1 MLYLLVSLTAT
12 LALVPDSSVVLQE
25 RIDWFDPT
33 TGQFLGTE
41 QTYFDAGGHRLR
53 LEVSGAD
60 GAQTLLYFVLRDPS
74 GREEAAVYFE
84 GDEPTATRTAFDYD
98 DAGRLRTSTYSYE
111 PGVTADRTEAVLD
124 DAGRE
129 ILRRYFRADGSQ
141 YGEEDVLWNEDGT
154 QRGWDF
160 RRLRRDG
167 TTDPDRGASYRYA
180 YRATDEA
187 GQWTVRTRSRDGQ
200 VERIGARTV
209 TTATDRAPFVTGAPF
224 ALGTVS
230 TEQPETSPSFSRD
243 GRTMVFARYVDWG
256 AKTALIADLTDEGW
270 MVEAIPDIGP
280 VYNLAVA
287 PDGDAVVYAAGPAGP
302 LMRVARTPDGWLEPE
317 NLTDQYDIQGAYAS
331 FTEAGDLVVYQ
342 SDGPAGDGI
351 YLAPRSGDGFGSATA
366 LYVPDEGTT
375 FDGIVDGQ
383 RLFVTRCLDDVCDP
397 GPSNGVWEVALD
409 AEGEPSGQN
418 VPALPYVWGVQP
430 VEALGLFVYTDGE
443 DILAV
448 PLSVVDEPSGD

>member
-1 MLYLLVSLTAT
+1 MLSLLVSLTAV
-12 LALVPDSSVVLQE
+12 LALAPDSSVVLQE
-25 RIDWFDPT
+25 RIDLFDPT

-41 QTYFDAGGHRLR
+41 QTYFDANGHRLR

-60 GAQTLLYFVLRDPS
+60 GALTLLYFVLRDPS

-124 DAGRE
+124 DAGRD
-129 ILRRYFRADGSQ
+129 IQRRYFRADGSQ
-141 YGEEDVLWNEDGT
+141 YGVEDVLWNDDGT
-154 QRGWDF
+154 QHGWDF

-167 TTDPDRGASYRYA
+167 TPDPDRVTSYRYA
-180 YRATDEA
+180 YRALDEA
-187 GQWTVRTRSRDGQ
+187 SQWSVRTRSRKGQ
-200 VERIGARTV
+200 VERLEARTV
-209 TTATDRAPFVTGAPF
+209 TTATDRVPFVTAAPF
-224 ALGTVS
+224 ALGTIS
-230 TEQPETSPSFSRD
+230 TEQSETSPSFSRD

-256 AKTALIADLTDEGW
+256 EKTAFIADLTDAGW
-270 MVEAIPDIGP
+270 AVEAIPDIGP
-280 VYNLAVA
+280 VYNLAVT

-317 NLTDQYDIQGAYAS
+317 NLTDQYDIQGGYAS
-331 FTEAGDLVVYQ
+331 FTDAGDLVVYR
-342 SDGPAGDGI
+342 SDGPEGDGI
-351 YLAPRSGDGFGSATA
+351 YLAPKSDDGFGPATA

-375 FDGIVDGQ
+375 FDAIVDGQ
-383 RLFVTRCLDDVCDP
+383 RLFVTRCFDDVCAP
-397 GPSNGVWEVALD
+397 GSSNGVWEVTLD
-409 AEGEPSGQN
+409 VEGGPSAQKM
-418 VPALPYVWGVQP
+418 PALPYVWGVQI

-448 PLSVVDEPSGD
+448 PLSTVEQPSGS